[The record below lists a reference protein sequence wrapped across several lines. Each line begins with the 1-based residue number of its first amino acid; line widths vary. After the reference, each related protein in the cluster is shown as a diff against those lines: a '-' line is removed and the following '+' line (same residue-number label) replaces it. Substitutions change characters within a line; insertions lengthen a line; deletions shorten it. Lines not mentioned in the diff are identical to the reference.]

1 LQKDS
6 FQTPVFYAI
15 ILRLYLAKEVP
26 WMNNDFWTTFNN
38 MVWNLTHRLG
48 IVDILDIVIMA
59 IILYELL
66 ILLRRTRSSALLKG
80 VFLLL
85 VIVAFSSLLGLT
97 SLNWFLS
104 SLLRNGAVVLIV
116 LFQPEIR
123 KGLEKMG
130 RSSLLRK
137 NAERPADLAQH
148 ERIVTE
154 IVQTMTDLSRRRVG
168 ALICFEQGTG
178 LQDVIDTGT
187 RIDGDISAPLL
198 ENIFEPNTP
207 LHDGAVVI
215 RGDRVEAAACIL
227 PLTEARGVSR
237 ELGTRHRAGIGLSEN
252 SDAVVLIVSEETG
265 TMSLARGG
273 MLWRPLTEENLREIL
288 NELYEQ
294 ESSWLISIWNR
305 LRGARKEAET

>member
-1 LQKDS
+1 
-6 FQTPVFYAI
+6 
-15 ILRLYLAKEVP
+15 
-26 WMNNDFWTTFNN
+26 MNDYGTMFNN

-48 IVDILDIVIMA
+48 VVDILDILIMA
-59 IILYELL
+59 VILYELL

-85 VIVAFSSLLGLT
+85 VIVMLSSLLGLT
-97 SLNWFLS
+97 SLNWLMS
-104 SLLRNGAVVLIV
+104 TILNNGAVVLLI

-130 RSSLLRK
+130 RSTLLGK
-137 NAERPADLAQH
+137 GKQNHGDADAH

-154 IVQTMTDLSRRRVG
+154 VIQTMTDLSRRRVG
-168 ALICFEQGTG
+168 ALICFERRTG

-187 RIDGDISAPLL
+187 RVDAEISAPLL

-215 RGDRVEAAACIL
+215 REERVEAAACIL
-227 PLTEARGVSR
+227 PLTEASGVSR

-252 SDAVVLIVSEETG
+252 SDAIVLIVSEETG

-273 MLWRPLTEENLREIL
+273 VLRRPLTEEDLREIL
-288 NELYEQ
+288 QEIYAP
-294 ESSWLISIWNR
+294 ESSWILSLWNR
-305 LRGARKEAET
+305 IRPERKVARA